1 MRRTRPCLVA
11 HIALIRHKIGGQIQ
25 RQGQRMLSNAISAV
39 ALYILNGN
47 TSLFAV
53 ITVDIVHA
61 GRSYTNIAQLTGLL

>member
-1 MRRTRPCLVA
+1 
-11 HIALIRHKIGGQIQ
+11 
-25 RQGQRMLSNAISAV
+25 MLSNAISAI